1 MVRTT
6 QIYLKV
12 IVTKLK
18 LRGHS
23 MNNFYYYNPTKLLFG
38 KDSVSQIKDYI
49 PKDVNKVLL
58 HYGKDSIKKSGL
70 YNEIIEIL
78 NNNKIEVVELS
89 GVTPN
94 PKLSLVKEGIEIC
107 KNENIDFILA
117 VGGGSVID
125 SSKAIAAGVCYE
137 NDVWELFT
145 QDIELQKSLPLGV
158 ILTLPATGSESSS
171 ATIITNEKTL
181 QKLGL
186 ENDLLRPQFAVLN
199 PELTLT
205 LPNKQTFAGVVD
217 ILSHVMER
225 YFTNTNNVELTDNLC
240 EGTMRT
246 VIDNG
251 YKLLQNP
258 HNYEARA
265 EIMLS
270 GTIAHS
276 GILGLGREEDWASHR
291 IGHEITALYG
301 TTHGITLS
309 IVLPSWMKY
318 VYKENIGRFARFAKH
333 VFDVDDSGKTDE
345 EIALLGIEKFEE
357 FLRDINVPTSLK
369 DEGIPYDNFDV
380 IAKKCTR
387 SGHVGRFLKLY
398 TEDVVK
404 ILEMAK

>member
-1 MVRTT
+1 
-6 QIYLKV
+6 
-12 IVTKLK
+12 
-18 LRGHS
+18 

-49 PKDVNKVLL
+49 PKDINKVLL

-78 NNNKIEVVELS
+78 NNNNNIEVVELS

-94 PKLSLVKEGIEIC
+94 PKLSLVKKGIEIC
-107 KNENIDFILA
+107 KYENIDYILA

-125 SSKAIAAGVCYE
+125 SAKAIAAGVCYE
-137 NDVWELFT
+137 NDVWDLFT
-145 QDIELQKSLPLGV
+145 QDIELQRALPLGV

-171 ATIITNEKTL
+171 ATIITNEETL

-186 ENDLLRPQFAVLN
+186 EHDLLRPQFAVLN

-205 LPNKQTFAGVVD
+205 LPTKQTFAGIVD

-246 VIDNG
+246 VISNG

-258 HNYEARA
+258 NDYEARA

-309 IVLPSWMKY
+309 IVLPSWMRY
-318 VYKENIGRFARFAKH
+318 VYMENVDRFARFAKN
-333 VFDVDDSGKTDE
+333 VFDVDGKDKNSE

-357 FLRDINVPTSLK
+357 FLKDINVPTSLK
-369 DEGIPYDNFDV
+369 DENIPYDNFDLM
-380 IAKKCTR
+380 AEKCTR
-387 SGHVGRFLKLY
+387 SGSVGRFVKLY
-398 TEDVVK
+398 KEDVVN